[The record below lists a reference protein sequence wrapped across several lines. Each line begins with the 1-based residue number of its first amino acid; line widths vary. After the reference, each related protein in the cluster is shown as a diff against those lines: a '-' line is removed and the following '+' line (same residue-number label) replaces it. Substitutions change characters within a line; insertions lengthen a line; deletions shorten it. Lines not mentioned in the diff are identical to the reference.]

1 MVPFLERSKR
11 GKRKLGSYLIGQTV
25 NKSRNCF
32 TPGGNDYPKS
42 QESGYLG
49 RGPGRGW
56 NQEGEFRCLPGPG
69 RVLFLHLVMAT
80 QEFHFSISVS
90 SFTIKMFLTAK
101 KKNPC
106 TAAQEPGTLRFLIN
120 VCLNYYIEQAY
131 SLSCVQLRATPW
143 TVARQAPLFMGFSRR
158 EY

>member
-101 KKNPC
+101 KKKIL
-106 TAAQEPGTLRFLIN
+106 AQQHKNL
-120 VCLNYYIEQAY
+120 VH
-131 SLSCVQLRATPW
+131 
-143 TVARQAPLFMGFSRR
+143 
-158 EY
+158 